1 MKLKLALLLIA
12 FMFTAKLFAQ
22 SSFPF
27 ANEIR
32 NFNHQD
38 SLNFPKSGG
47 ILFIGSSSIRV
58 WDDLEKRFPQA
69 PIIKRGVG
77 GCELSQL
84 VKYYTP
90 YILYPYHPKKIFIYA
105 GENDLWAG
113 ETADSVFTNF
123 KDLYATIRKNMPHV
137 MIYFMSIKASPSRVK
152 VIDGVNKAN
161 ELIKGY
167 LEGKPHSLYI
177 DVTTSLY
184 KAGTTESD
192 PILFRP
198 DMLHLNSLGYDR
210 WQKVLEKYVH

>member
-1 MKLKLALLLIA
+1 MKIKLTILLIA
-12 FMFTAKLFAQ
+12 VMFSARVFAQ
-22 SSFPF
+22 SGFPF
-27 ANEIR
+27 DNEIR

-38 SLNFPKSGG
+38 SLSFPKPGG

-84 VKYYTP
+84 VKYFTP

-105 GENDLWAG
+105 GENDLAAG

-123 KDLYATIRKNMPHV
+123 KDLYSVIRKNMPDV
-137 MIYFMSIKASPSRVK
+137 KLYFMSIKPSPSRVR
-152 VIDGVNKAN
+152 VIATVTKAN
-161 ELIKGY
+161 ELIKKY
-167 LEGKPHSLYI
+167 LDGKPNSLYI
-177 DVTTSLY
+177 DVSSALY
-184 KAGTTESD
+184 KPGTTESD
-192 PILFRP
+192 PTLFRP

-210 WQKVLEKYVH
+210 WQKVLEQYVN